1 MMWTFALNGRFT
13 LVCYLFILDMH
24 IHATVCK
31 NTDGRTATWRFVE
44 IDGTFCAIGDNRKI
58 IPCDNIDHM
67 RNVYR
72 RFMSSAYGFTPVI
85 A

>member
-1 MMWTFALNGRFT
+1 MT
-13 LVCYLFILDMH
+13 

-31 NTDGRTATWRFVE
+31 NTDGRIATWRFIE
-44 IDGTFCAIGDNRKI
+44 FDGTFCAVGDNRKI
-58 IPCDNIDHM
+58 IPCDSIDHM

-72 RFMSSAYGFTPVI
+72 RFMSDAYGFAPVN